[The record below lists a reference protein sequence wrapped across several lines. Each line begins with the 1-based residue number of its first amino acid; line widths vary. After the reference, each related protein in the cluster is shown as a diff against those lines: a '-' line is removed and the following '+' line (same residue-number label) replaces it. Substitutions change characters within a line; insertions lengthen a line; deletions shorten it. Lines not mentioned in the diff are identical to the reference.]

1 MEFVRSLAEFS
12 PLAFAAVLLVAQ
24 LMAHEIGYR
33 FGVRS
38 AGRATS
44 QNENVGVVVAG
55 MLALLAFVLALTLS
69 YSTSRFAER
78 RQGTLAET
86 NAIGTAWLR
95 ATAHGSPQ
103 AAEVAR
109 LLENY
114 LTTREDFVRAGR
126 DQAAIDKVNQ
136 DTSALQQAIWSKIST
151 IVRERPDP
159 ISASLM
165 AAVNDVFDASTTE
178 RFALG
183 IRLPSQIFWL
193 LVGVMLLSMASLGYQ
208 FGLKGK
214 PVRFMIVLLS
224 VVWTTIVVIIL
235 DLASPRLGNFRT
247 DTAVYEWTR
256 QGFQGAAAG
265 GGATEGATSTPPQ

>member
-1 MEFVRSLAEFS
+1 MEFVRLLAEFS

-24 LMAHEIGYR
+24 LLAHEIGYR
-33 FGVRS
+33 FGRRG
-38 AGRATS
+38 AARATG

-55 MLALLAFVLALTLS
+55 MLGLLAFVLALTLS
-69 YSTSRFAER
+69 YSTTRFSER

-103 AAEVAR
+103 ASEVAR
-109 LLENY
+109 LLEDY

-126 DQAAIDKVNQ
+126 DQGAIDKVNQ
-136 DTSALQQAIWSKIST
+136 DTSSLQQQIWGHVTT
-151 IVRERPDP
+151 IVRERPDA

-165 AAVNDVFDASTTE
+165 AAVNDVFDTSTAE

-183 IRLPSQIFWL
+183 LRLPTQIFWL

-214 PVRFMIVLLS
+214 PVRIMIVLLT
-224 VVWTTIVVIIL
+224 VIWTTIIANIL

-256 QGFQGAAAG
+256 QGFQGSAAG
-265 GGATEGATSTPPQ
+265 ARATSTAPQ

>member
-1 MEFVRSLAEFS
+1 MEIVRSLAEFS
-12 PLAFAAVLLVAQ
+12 PLVFAAALLLAQ
-24 LMAHEIGYR
+24 LLAHEIGYR
-33 FGVRS
+33 FGVRG
-38 AGRATS
+38 AQRATV

-69 YSTSRFAER
+69 YSTSRFSER

-103 AAEVAR
+103 ATEVAR
-109 LLENY
+109 LLEDY
-114 LTTREDFVRAGR
+114 LTTRENFVRAGR
-126 DQAAIDKVNQ
+126 DQVAIEKANQ
-136 DTSALQQAIWSKIST
+136 DTSALQLAIWRQVSAV
-151 IVRERPDP
+151 VRERPDA

-165 AAVNDVFDASTTE
+165 SAVNDVFDASTTE

-183 IRLPSQIFWL
+183 LRLPAQIFWL
-193 LVGVMLLSMASLGYQ
+193 LVGVMLLSIASLGYQ

-214 PVRFMIVLLS
+214 PVRFMVVLLTL
-224 VVWTTIVVIIL
+224 VWTTIVVNIL

-256 QGFQGAAAG
+256 QGFQGAANGQGPAS
-265 GGATEGATSTPPQ
+265 ALPQ